1 MNLQDQF
8 NPIKAIQT
16 LKDNAVGIQKLGGS
30 ITKKRIL
37 LSLSR
42 AILADKETELRDSI
56 FTGKQEVQATKL
68 RDWMCWKKATEQKE
82 VDTLSDEIKIAEGKL
97 NILIEINNTV
107 KFSYKIYEMEMKGL
121 NYTQPT

>member
-16 LKDNAVGIQKLGGS
+16 LKDNAVEIQKLGES
-30 ITKKRIL
+30 ITEKRIL
-37 LSLSR
+37 LSLSKAR
-42 AILADKETELRDSI
+42 LADKEKELRD
-56 FTGKQEVQATKL
+56 EVFGGLEIQATKL
-68 RDWMCWKKATEQKE
+68 SDWMKWKKATEQKE

>member
-16 LKDNAVGIQKLGGS
+16 LKDNAVEIQKLGES
-30 ITKKRIL
+30 ITEKRIL
-37 LSLSR
+37 LSLSKAR
-42 AILADKETELRDSI
+42 LADKEKELRD
-56 FTGKQEVQATKL
+56 EVFGGLEIQATKL

-82 VDTLSDEIKIAEGKL
+82 VDMLSDEIKIAEGKL

-107 KFSYKIYEMEMKGL
+107 KFSYKIYEMEMKNL
-121 NYTQPT
+121 NL